1 MKKSLITLIAIFL
14 VSNVSLN
21 CYEYKSSNNFKPG
34 HAAWLCGDENNETYW
49 QLRENQTEGFI
60 TISGEVEKKSKIFIQ
75 GELSSGSKIQL
86 YTDGGN
92 GKKAISGSVKYGPF
106 EGAIEFEIPDS
117 IRAGKEIQIVVSGD
131 KASESKIYEVKIETA
146 TDTEEWGKIKPYS
159 YTINIEEN
167 INLKADRLWDGR
179 LENAWFEPN
188 WYIPWDISGNSK
200 ENRGEQIFGTYTGY
214 PSKEA
219 EIIWNLDG
227 EYEISTV
234 KAYLINSWRC
244 VRFEYEENGEWKQ
257 IADLGPYGQKNNSWQ
272 RSDVYG
278 IYTSKIRITFPNGW
292 EQARFLSEIEIWGNR
307 KNVQEVEGSGS
318 KQLYGT
324 YDDEKETYW
333 YIFDTSKKD
342 LEIEVT
348 YNGLKE
354 KTPYAQINNKTLLV
368 KNETIINGNNVIVYS
383 IDREE
388 LRTGKQFLSIKDTNV
403 ETVIIRD
410 YKDDGI
416 VEINDDAD
424 IERILVIYEDGNT
437 EIIEGN
443 GKKLSSIDL
452 KKYKDCQKHYFGSL
466 CRDKGVSV
474 ELYRPLTE
482 DEQWNGC
489 IIGMIG
495 DSQTNVNAS
504 GYGLS
509 RADRVFWTPVSNV
522 DFYRLKGKL
531 KISAENKGRKTE
543 YEYIVKG
550 GKKQKGGYLT
560 QNETLEYTSSDN
572 WLLTGKVY
580 DKASKV
586 YINGKLI
593 EKESN
598 GTFSKSVELSE
609 GYQCITV
616 EAVNNGNTVGYWTKE
631 IYRYNKDGIIISLN
645 GDENGVITRENEYK
659 LTGNILNCLDAK
671 VTVNGQNANIENGK
685 FEYIVK
691 LEEGNNKV
699 IVKAED
705 AYLRTKEIELIIVKD
720 TKVPVVEIEYP
731 ENGAYI
737 SSSTIVLSIKAD
749 EKDYWYSLNGEEAE
763 YCSNENYKKEIQ
775 LSDGFYNW
783 TLTVKDSAGNKTQ
796 DIEIKFCIDVTSPQA
811 FKIIPD
817 RETTS
822 ENWRNDGT
830 LTVQFETSDETS
842 GIKKYEYTWGNPD
855 WIECSSPLSFSEL
868 IDGKHT
874 LYIRAVDNADN
885 TTLSVLDVYTDITN
899 PVNLEV
905 SASIEERKWTNVSS
919 FALYTVAEDSTSGI
933 QKYTITVDNEKER
946 IWNSGDE
953 LSIKEDGIH
962 QIEVKAYDK
971 AGNSVSSIVEY
982 YIDATKPESF
992 EVSFN
997 VNGWTNN
1004 VTPEAVFE
1012 TVDNCSGLDHYEI
1025 STNNGQWETI
1035 TSPYVYPILVDGI
1048 HTSKFRAYDKAGNYT
1063 ETINY
1068 ELKIDTIPP
1077 KSVKNYRLIPGNCT
1091 MEGKW
1096 ESDDDD
1102 IIAYHLKWKE
1112 NDSIQDI
1119 TTSETSYKKNG
1130 LINGTSVKMTIQ
1142 AEDKAHNVGPVVET
1156 SLALTGVAIVP
1167 LRDNDATLV
1176 EYNNI
1181 KMAIPPMSPDSN
1193 IKGVMIKELDS
1204 PTLQEKSVN
1213 PIISPIYSFTTL
1225 VDKDGNGELT
1235 ETEHTSFKDEVL
1247 VLVSYDDSIVPNGFP
1262 EANLEVYY
1270 YDDLWGRWFRTEKA
1284 GIDIEQNIIIFA
1296 TNHFTNFSIQ
1306 PTLLE
1311 DLSPEELKKA
1321 GHAYGNSESKTGDI
1335 SVSPESGT
1343 MLTEAT
1349 EFVIHG
1355 KNGFEFPIKRIYDTQ
1370 TARLDG
1376 PSLQTQLTLGMN
1388 FNGNVGTT
1396 ILKQLKGAGASLV
1409 TSTLMSS
1416 LKNYYIRNGDYNLA
1430 MGAGWRLS
1438 LPYVMADNN
1447 NVLVRLPNGSYYST
1461 NQMDEISSNNTFAI
1475 SHNLVLENHIGDDFT
1490 LSVKLRKTILKDLV
1504 SSINS
1509 QSLSG
1514 TTGALTEIFN
1524 SIVTFMGQGSVTSKV
1539 NAASNLID
1547 WVIEESTLTMKD
1559 GLQYKFGPLGYI
1571 TEISDPSR
1579 TNVIKF
1585 EYEGLKIK
1593 KIIDPNGNEI
1603 LFEYNELSFL
1613 RPYIT
1618 KISAKAYNGEDRTWL
1633 YSYETDKI
1641 LNLVANSLFCVL
1653 PQLKTVTDPENRITE
1668 YEVDYSDSNVL
1679 VSGGGSV
1686 KLNIVLAIL
1695 DIWQPVSA
1703 VKDLLGV
1710 YSLTLTAR
1718 FGIEWPQFITKIKA
1732 PEKGVQTVEYSILD
1746 LSVFKVEPADY
1757 FLSLLPTAV
1766 KFSFDYYQK
1775 LIAKS
1780 VTIQNGLL
1788 SRKTNYN
1795 YTFEGYGSQHLV
1807 TNSIIDDGNQT
1818 IINTYYVQS
1827 KKYYRYTCIDDN
1839 VTEVFKS
1846 PTLMTEDSNYEKA
1859 YYTHLKSKNVD
1870 TRYGGDYEE
1879 TDYIWDGNNRLK
1891 SESTK
1896 RGLITDKKEYQYDNW
1911 GNIISEKETQTSRF
1925 GTIQKTILS
1934 QYFNTSSPSIR
1945 GFPDGIE
1952 TTETQVV
1959 SGLRNLLIAQSVN
1972 DGYLTVYTGNV
1983 YDKYGRKKW
1992 SGIYTDESKWAAT
2005 SLEYYPVTGKTP
2017 LTDGLI
2023 KKLTSQV
2030 NQVTDYT
2037 YETFANSNTLITTAT
2052 VLLPVVEESI
2062 ITTKRIVTKNGTN
2075 ILTGLLTF
2083 SEDGNGN
2090 ITEYEYDKLG
2100 RQVKIKHPGN
2110 IYESIVYDD
2119 KNHII
2124 SVYKDGNKNP
2134 AEKYVYDELN
2144 NLISNTKYNYVE
2156 EPSSITISLGYDKYN
2171 NLISITDQNGNITK
2185 YDYDSCSR
2193 LIKQTNPD
2201 NSYVSI
2207 SYDDPNA
2214 IKTTRDENGNVVEEY
2229 MNFFGLPER
2238 KDTYNN
2244 GRAIIEKTI
2253 FDGNG
2258 RPVKIQDGI
2267 GQITEISYSVFGKE
2281 KLRKLPSFIGENGN
2295 PINPFIRIDY
2305 DERGLEK
2312 RIQKGDGNN
2321 ILIIENEYDGLGRK
2335 KKVTEEFEN
2344 QKRIIKYEY
2353 DNNENVVKETDEEGY
2368 SKQYQYT
2375 ERNKVKIQIDSLG
2388 NKTEYEYDRDDN
2400 VVRMTDAE
2408 GETVIYIYN
2417 GFKRLIKADL
2427 PAVPGNSE
2435 SVNVK
2440 ITYDNRGNVLTLKNY
2455 DGKLTTWKYD
2465 SRNRKLSEVISG
2477 DNAESIRNSWTYDKV
2492 GNVLKETIGDSV
2504 TENIYDNLNR
2514 IVKRYF
2520 PDGQKEKYTYDDISR
2535 VIKKEDSI
2543 GISTFEFNSLNKITK
2558 SVDGLN
2564 NVIIHYY
2571 DVFGNEIKTVYE
2583 NNTNGSGDQ
2592 IWVRKADA
2600 WNQIIEESNNHNQ
2613 KWTYTYDKRGL
2624 LITQTDPSGTIIKSI
2639 YDGNGNKIE
2648 EIRKNNNRTE
2658 TKSYT
2663 YDKVGFMYQATDNGI
2678 VSKINYNNSI
2688 YVPNAW
2694 GLITDYET
2702 IVDGKSLKTKFS
2714 YDQFQNNTSII
2725 YPNNKIVKW
2734 SYNGLGQVTD
2744 IGDNQNSTRYA
2755 SSGTYNSSNY
2765 PVSITAGNGTKRN
2778 YEWNKRN
2785 NLLTGYDWGIPEK
2798 TKIILDWDDRGNII
2812 SEKTKKTSKEY
2823 GYDTLNR
2830 LVNER
2835 TNVLIEQKGSKEFTP
2850 GYTEDDVTGSNILSF
2865 GNKNIKFDY
2874 FASSIGYSLNGKKK
2888 INSIQIT
2895 GKSDRLN
2902 EKYIEIYVSNSGN
2915 EDDWTR
2921 VNSETLGFAKT
2932 GTGLKIMFKNYIE
2945 TSFIKIHSTWDER
2958 DEFYLPKNMS
2968 EISGNIADIV
2978 EVYYLADGK
2987 ENRWAYDAK
2996 GNRISTTE
3004 YIGSSSIKYD
3014 IEYYPN
3020 CDLLK
3025 KYNEW
3030 YFNYDANGNL
3040 IQRGKNASFTNG
3052 KYDYSTTSGEIW
3064 EYEYDLSNRLI
3075 KVLYSENGTDTLIS
3089 KASYIYDYRGLCVE
3103 KKTDDIRE
3111 FKEYTG
3117 DGKLIYIE
3125 ETGDST
3131 CYIYRNDNIF
3141 AEIRNE
3147 NNSENI
3153 YYHHINHLGTTQ
3165 VITDENGSIVWEA
3178 EFEAFGSTL
3187 SKNGTKMFTV
3197 SYTGKLYDED
3207 IGMYY
3212 FNARWYDSDL
3222 GRFITQDPI
3231 RDGLNWWNYC
3241 NGNPLLYVDYYGL
3254 ENIDFRIPFEMH
3266 NLFYTSDNLGNS
3278 DSITIG
3284 EQGCYLM
3291 GTTMAELNLQ
3301 LENPFSM
3308 KINWNIPSTI
3318 NNNKQYGTNDSIF
3331 GTTDNDKHVMDGK
3344 KFADKY
3350 NLEFDWWTREKNNG
3364 DLGKKIDYYD
3374 SLDTK
3379 YAVLGKVAY
3388 NKNNP
3393 NTENHW
3399 VGIVGSSK
3407 IIDDTGIKYVQIQGT
3422 SKYDNLQSRPN
3433 FWKEIDGKYYIPT
3446 TKISII
3452 HLFSQKPLPS
3462 KRYSG
3467 E

>member
-1 MKKSLITLIAIFL
+1 MKKNLITVIALL
-14 VSNVSLN
+14 VVSKISLP
-21 CYEYKSSNNFKPG
+21 CYEYKSSYNYKPG
-34 HAAWLCGDENNETYW
+34 HASWLCGDGNNNTYW
-49 QLRENQTEGFI
+49 QLNENETSGFI
-60 TISGEVEKKSKIFIQ
+60 NVSGEVEKKKKVIIE
-75 GELSSGSKIQL
+75 GEIASESKIQL

-92 GKKAISGSVKYGPF
+92 GKKAISGCVKYGPF
-106 EGAIEFEIPDS
+106 EGTLVFDIPES
-117 IRAGKEIQIVVSGD
+117 IRAGKEIQIVVSGE
-131 KASESKIYEVKIETA
+131 KASETKISEVKIETKNVN
-146 TDTEEWGKIKPYS
+146 EEWGKIKPFS
-159 YTINIEEN
+159 YNINIEEN

-179 LENAWFEPN
+179 VEGSWFEPN

-200 ENRGEQIFGTYTGY
+200 ENRGEQIFGTNTGY
-214 PSKEA
+214 PSKDA

-244 VRFEYEENGEWKQ
+244 VRFEFEENGKWKQ
-257 IADLGPYGQKNNSWQ
+257 IAELGPYGQQNNSWQ

-278 IYTSKIRITFPNGW
+278 ISTSKIRITFPNGW

-307 KNVQEVEGSGS
+307 KEVEEVEGSGS

-324 YDDEKETYW
+324 FDEENETSW
-333 YIFDTSKKD
+333 YIFNTSKKD

-348 YNGLKE
+348 YKETKE
-354 KTPYAQINNKTLLV
+354 KVPFVQINRKDLPIKSKTV
-368 KNETIINGNNVIVYS
+368 INGNDVIVYS
-383 IDREE
+383 IDKEE
-388 LRTGKQFLSIKDTNV
+388 LRTGKQFLSIKDTDV
-403 ETVIIRD
+403 ESVIIRD
-410 YKDDGI
+410 FKDDGI
-416 VEINDDAD
+416 VEIKDNAD
-424 IERILVIYEDGNT
+424 IERIIVTDNDGNK

-452 KKYKDCQKHYFGSL
+452 NKYKNYKKQYFGSR
-466 CRDKGVSV
+466 CSDKDVSV

-482 DEQWNGC
+482 DNQWNGC
-489 IIGMIG
+489 IIGMTG
-495 DSQTNVNAS
+495 DSQTNVSAS

-522 DFYRLKGKL
+522 DFYKLKGKL
-531 KISAENKGRKTE
+531 KISAENKGRRVE
-543 YEYIVKG
+543 YEYIIRG
-550 GKKQKGGYLT
+550 GKKQKGGYIK
-560 QNETLEYTSSDN
+560 QDETLEYTSLDN
-572 WLLTGKVY
+572 WLVSGKVY
-580 DKASKV
+580 DKESKI
-586 YINGKLI
+586 YINGRLI
-593 EKESN
+593 EKGMDGS
-598 GTFSKSVELSE
+598 FSKSVELSE
-609 GYQCITV
+609 GYQYITV
-616 EAVNNGNTVGYWTKE
+616 EAVSNGNTVGYWTKE
-631 IYRYNKDGIIISLN
+631 IYRYKEDEILITLN

-659 LTGNILNCLDAK
+659 LAGNVLSCSDVK
-671 VTVNGQNANIENGK
+671 VTVNGKQAQIVNGK

-691 LEEGNNKV
+691 LEEGKNKV

-705 AYLRTKEIELIIVKD
+705 EYFRKQEIELIIVKD

-731 ENGAYI
+731 EEGTYI
-737 SSSTIVLSIKAD
+737 SSSTITLSIKAD

-763 YCSNENYKKEIQ
+763 YCSNENYKKEIE

-783 TLTVKDSAGNKTQ
+783 VLTVKDSAGNKTQ
-796 DIEIKFCIDVTSPQA
+796 DIEFHFCIDVTSPKD

-817 RETTS
+817 RETS
-822 ENWRNDGT
+822 PEKWRNDGN
-830 LTVQFETSDETS
+830 LIVQFETTDATS
-842 GIKKYEYTWGNPD
+842 GIKKYEYTWGEAE
-855 WIECSSPLSFSEL
+855 WTECSSPLSFSEL
-868 IDGKHT
+868 ADGKHT
-874 LYIRAVDNADN
+874 LFIRAIDNADN
-885 TTLSVLDVYTDITN
+885 TTLSVLDVYTDIMN

-905 SASIEERKWTNVSS
+905 SANIDERKWTSVSS
-919 FALYTVAEDSTSGI
+919 FVLYTSAEDATSGI
-933 QKYTITVDNEKER
+933 QKYTITVDDEKESV
-946 IWNSGDE
+946 WNSGDV
-953 LSIKEDGIH
+953 LFVKEDGIH
-962 QIEVKAYDK
+962 HIVVKAYDK
-971 AGNSVSSIVEY
+971 AGNIISSEVEY
-982 YIDATKPESF
+982 YTDETKPESF

-997 VNGWTNN
+997 VDGWTNN
-1004 VTPEAVFE
+1004 ITPEAVFE
-1012 TVDNCSGLDHYEI
+1012 TVDECSGVDHYEV
-1025 STNNGQWETI
+1025 STDDIQWETI
-1035 TSPYVYPILVDGI
+1035 TSPYIYPVLGDGI

-1063 ETINY
+1063 ETKTY
-1068 ELKIDTIPP
+1068 ELKIDTVPP
-1077 KSVKNYRLIPGNCT
+1077 KAVKNYRLIPGNCN

-1096 ESDDDD
+1096 ESNDDDV
-1102 IIAYHLKWKE
+1102 IAYHLKWEE
-1112 NDSIQDI
+1112 NGSIQDI
-1119 TTSETSYKKNG
+1119 ITSETNFKKNG
-1130 LINGTSVKMTIQ
+1130 LINGTTVKMTVQ
-1142 AEDKAHNVGPVVET
+1142 AEDKAHNLSPAVET
-1156 SLALTGVAIVP
+1156 SLALTGVAVVP
-1167 LRDNDATLV
+1167 VKIDDATLV

-1181 KMAIPPMSPDSN
+1181 KMAVPPMGADSN
-1193 IKGVMIKELDS
+1193 IKGVMIKEIDS

-1235 ETEHTSFKDEVL
+1235 ESEHASFKDEVL

-1311 DLSPEELKKA
+1311 DLSPEELRKA
-1321 GHAYGNSESKTGDI
+1321 GHAFGNSESQTGDI
-1335 SVSPESGT
+1335 IVSPESGT
-1343 MLTEAT
+1343 MLTEST

-1355 KNGFEFPIKRIYDTQ
+1355 KNGFEFPIKRMYDTQ

-1376 PSLQTQLTLGMN
+1376 PSMQTQLTLGMN
-1388 FNGNVGTT
+1388 FNANIGKT
-1396 ILKQLKGAGASLV
+1396 ILNQLKGAGKSLV
-1409 TSTLMSS
+1409 TSALMSS
-1416 LKNYYIRNGDYNLA
+1416 FKNYYIRNGDYNLA

-1447 NVLVRLPNGSYYST
+1447 NVLVRLPNGAYYST
-1461 NQMDEISSNNTFAI
+1461 NQMDKISSDNTFAI

-1514 TTGALTEIFN
+1514 TTGAITEIFN

-1547 WVIEESTLTMKD
+1547 WVIEESILTMKD

-1585 EYEGLKIK
+1585 EYDGLQIK

-1618 KISAKAYNGEDRTWL
+1618 KISTKAFNEEDRTWL
-1633 YSYETDKI
+1633 YSYDTDKI
-1641 LNLVANSLFCVL
+1641 INLVANSLFCVL

-1668 YEVDYSDSNVL
+1668 YEVDYSDNNVL

-1695 DIWQPVSA
+1695 DIWQPISA

-1710 YSLTLTAR
+1710 YSLNLTAR

-1732 PEKGVQTVEYSILD
+1732 PEKGIQAVEYSILD

-1788 SRKTNYN
+1788 SRKTNYD

-1807 TNSIIDDGNQT
+1807 TNSIIDDGNQK

-1827 KKYYRYTCIDDN
+1827 KKYYRYTCLDDN
-1839 VTEVFKS
+1839 VTEVIKS
-1846 PTLMTEDSNYEKA
+1846 PTLMTEVSNYEKA

-1870 TRYGGDYEE
+1870 KKDGGDYEE
-1879 TDYIWDGNNRLK
+1879 TDYIWDSNNRLK

-1911 GNIISEKETQTSRF
+1911 GNIISEKEIQTSRL

-1934 QYFNTSSPSIR
+1934 QYFNTSSPSIG
-1945 GFPDGIE
+1945 GFPAGIE
-1952 TTETQVV
+1952 TTETQIV

-1992 SGIYTDESKWAAT
+1992 SGIYTDESNWAAT
-2005 SLEYYPVTGKTP
+2005 SLEYYPVTGITP
-2017 LTDGLI
+2017 VTDGLI
-2023 KKLTSQV
+2023 KKSTSQV

-2037 YETFANSNTLITTAT
+2037 YDTISKSNILITTAT
-2052 VLLPVVEESI
+2052 VLLPDSEESI
-2062 ITTKRIVTKNGTN
+2062 ITKNGTN
-2075 ILTGLLTF
+2075 IKTGLLTF

-2124 SVYKDGNKNP
+2124 SVYKDGNTKP

-2229 MNFFGLPER
+2229 LNFFGLPER

-2258 RPVKIQDGI
+2258 RPVKTQDGI

-2281 KLRKLPSFIGENGN
+2281 KLRKLPSFTGETGKL
-2295 PINPFIRIDY
+2295 INPFIKIDY

-2312 RIQKGDGNN
+2312 RIQKGDVNN

-2335 KKVTEEFEN
+2335 IKVTEEFEN
-2344 QKRIIKYEY
+2344 QKRIITYEY
-2353 DNNENVVKETDEEGY
+2353 DNNENVVKETDGEGY
-2368 SKQYQYT
+2368 SKQYKYS
-2375 ERNKVKIQIDSLG
+2375 ERNKVETQIDSLG

-2400 VVRMTDAE
+2400 VIRMTDAE
-2408 GETVIYIYN
+2408 GETVIYTYN
-2417 GFKRLIKADL
+2417 GFKRLITAEL

-2435 SVNVK
+2435 SVNVE

-2465 SRNRKLSEVISG
+2465 SRNRKLSEAISG
-2477 DNAESIRNSWTYDKV
+2477 DNAESIHNSWTYDKV

-2520 PDGQKEKYTYDDISR
+2520 PDGQKEEYTYDDISR

-2558 SVDGLN
+2558 SIDGLN
-2564 NVIIHYY
+2564 NVIMHYY
-2571 DVFGNEIKTVYE
+2571 DVFGNEVKTVYE

-2592 IWVRKADA
+2592 IWIRKADA

-2678 VSKINYNNSI
+2678 ISKINYNNSI

-2714 YDQFQNNTSII
+2714 YNQFQNNTSII

-2812 SEKTKKTSKEY
+2812 SEKTEKTSKEY

-2874 FASSIGYSLNGKKK
+2874 FASSVGYSLNGKKK
-2888 INSIQIT
+2888 INFMQIT
-2895 GKSDRLN
+2895 GKSKRLD
-2902 EKYIEIYVSNSGN
+2902 EKYIEVYISDSGN
-2915 EDDWTR
+2915 EDDWTL
-2921 VNSETLGFAKT
+2921 VNSENLGFAKT
-2932 GTGLKIMFKNYIE
+2932 STGLQILFKNYIE
-2945 TSFIKIHSTWDER
+2945 TSYVKIHSVWDER
-2958 DEFYLPKNMS
+2958 DELYLPKDKS

-2987 ENRWAYDAK
+2987 ENRWSYDAK

-3004 YIGSSSIKYD
+3004 YIGSDSQKYD

-3020 CDLLK
+3020 SDLLK
-3025 KYNEW
+3025 RYNDW

-3040 IQRGKNASFTNG
+3040 IQRGKIASFSNG
-3052 KYDYSTTSGEIW
+3052 KYDYSKTSGEVW
-3064 EYEYDLSNRLI
+3064 QYEYDLSNRLI
-3075 KVLYSENGTDTLIS
+3075 KVLYSENGTDQLTA
-3089 KASYIYDYRGLCVE
+3089 KASYSYDYRGLCVE
-3103 KKTDDIRE
+3103 KKTDENKE
-3111 FKEYTG
+3111 FREYTR
-3117 DGKLIYIE
+3117 DGKLIYVEKAGESI
-3125 ETGDST
+3125 
-3131 CYIYRNDNIF
+3131 CYIYRSEKIF

-3147 NNSENI
+3147 NNSEST
-3153 YYHHINHLGTTQ
+3153 YYHHINHLGTTEA
-3165 VITDENGSIVWEA
+3165 ITDENGNIVWEA
-3178 EFEAFGSTL
+3178 EFEAFGTVL
-3187 SKNGTKMFTV
+3187 NKNGTKLFTA

-3212 FNARWYDSDL
+3212 FNARWYNSEL
-3222 GRFITQDPI
+3222 GRFITSDPI
-3231 RDGLNWWNYC
+3231 RDGIDWWNYC
-3241 NGNPLLYVDYYGL
+3241 NGNPISYTDPNGL
-3254 ENIDFRIPFEMH
+3254 DILSITSMQYQNSITNKNLDVGSEKTGFYNRQNNYITNTIGRFGCLFVCAINIGNSFNQANSSNYNEQTVASLANNDSYFNFFLSRTDLGTDF
-3266 NLFYTSDNLGNS
+3266 NS
-3278 DSITIG
+3278 DSQKIGQLLKDMTGKDFNVMRIKHRNLTLASIDAINSDSSKSSYIIADVGGHFINITGIDSDG
-3284 EQGCYLM
+3284 NIEYFDPYIRNIPKDYTWSDIKGAYFIM
-3291 GTTMAELNLQ
+3291 EMEAYKQ
-3301 LENPFSM
+3301 LE
-3308 KINWNIPSTI
+3308 
-3318 NNNKQYGTNDSIF
+3318 KQI
-3331 GTTDNDKHVMDGK
+3331 
-3344 KFADKY
+3344 
-3350 NLEFDWWTREKNNG
+3350 
-3364 DLGKKIDYYD
+3364 
-3374 SLDTK
+3374 
-3379 YAVLGKVAY
+3379 
-3388 NKNNP
+3388 
-3393 NTENHW
+3393 EN
-3399 VGIVGSSK
+3399 
-3407 IIDDTGIKYVQIQGT
+3407 
-3422 SKYDNLQSRPN
+3422 
-3433 FWKEIDGKYYIPT
+3433 E
-3446 TKISII
+3446 
-3452 HLFSQKPLPS
+3452 
-3462 KRYSG
+3462 
-3467 E
+3467 